1 MNKDGL
7 VYSTNPNL
15 DFSKQNSQDEDY
27 IEKCTLSVCYEKKGR
42 AGKGVTIIKGLGNSS
57 LKLALLSQKLKK
69 TLSIGGTVKNGEIIL
84 QGRFQEQVIKTLEEQ
99 GYKAKK
105 VGGYRIWTSAACESC
120 LRAWEAPRLA
130 SSSFRSQFVTCRRTS
145 SSSTLLCT

>member
-15 DFSKQNSQDEDY
+15 DFRKQNSQDEDY
-27 IEKCTLSVCYEKKGR
+27 IENYTLSVCYEKKGR
-42 AGKGVTIIKGLGNSS
+42 AGKGVTIIKGLNNSS

-69 TLSIGGTVKNGEIIL
+69 NLSIGGTVKNGEIIL
-84 QGRFQEQVIKTLEEQ
+84 QGRFQEQVIKTLEKE

-105 VGGYRIWTSAACESC
+105 VGG
-120 LRAWEAPRLA
+120 
-130 SSSFRSQFVTCRRTS
+130 
-145 SSSTLLCT
+145 

>member
-15 DFSKQNSQDEDY
+15 DFSKQNSQDEDD
-27 IEKCTLSVCYEKKGR
+27 IQNHTLSVCYEKKGR
-42 AGKGVTIIKGLGNSS
+42 AGKGVTIIKGLNNSS

-84 QGRFQEQVIKTLEEQ
+84 QGRFQEQVIKTLKKE
-99 GYKAKK
+99 GYTAKK
-105 VGGYRIWTSAACESC
+105 VGG
-120 LRAWEAPRLA
+120 
-130 SSSFRSQFVTCRRTS
+130 
-145 SSSTLLCT
+145 

>member
-15 DFSKQNSQDEDY
+15 ELSKQNSHEEDDVV
-27 IEKCTLSVCYEKKGR
+27 KCTLSVCYEKKGR
-42 AGKGVTIIKGLGNSS
+42 AGKGVTIIKGLSSSS

-69 TLSIGGTVKNGEIIL
+69 SLSIGGTVKNGEIIL
-84 QGRFQEQVIKTLEEQ
+84 QGRLQEQVIKILEKE

-105 VGGYRIWTSAACESC
+105 VGG
-120 LRAWEAPRLA
+120 
-130 SSSFRSQFVTCRRTS
+130 
-145 SSSTLLCT
+145 